1 MSDTL
6 PWPSRSDLQQWAL
19 DLNERVR
26 AGELTVQELVDQ
38 LQDNR
43 RVSRDLG
50 WLADWLLLLAREHDA
65 KLPALATAW
74 STSGRSTLVRG
85 PDAKLKRLTDRY
97 GDAGAVLDAFLTLPT
112 PEKPEP
118 AGGAEEGSP

>member
-1 MSDTL
+1 MSEL
-6 PWPSRSDLQQWAL
+6 PPWPSRSDLQQWAIG
-19 DLNERVR
+19 LNERVR
-26 AGELTVQELVDQ
+26 AGEFTVQELVDQ
-38 LQDNR
+38 LQDSR

-50 WLADWLLLLAREHDA
+50 WLADWLLMLSREHDA

-112 PEKPEP
+112 PGDPES
-118 AGGAEEGSP
+118 GGDAEDGSP